1 MKGKIWAYCL
11 LFILT
16 LSACRLSDN
25 NAPLPFYLE
34 LSDPTVVAP
43 IGGGFDTHKITDAW
57 VFADG
62 QILGVFP
69 LPARVPVLV
78 GDQDVEI
85 TILAGIRNN
94 GMNDTPV
101 FYPFY
106 KSIVTKVSPVANG
119 TTTIPLNFQYVSNV
133 KIPVNES
140 FENGSS
146 FSIDIDG
153 NPDSNILVSGE
164 TASLGKKSG
173 LVLLTNSLKFM
184 EAASVV
190 RVLNGQNARGKSY
203 IELDYKGEGEIAVGI
218 AKLRAGVFKVDYV
231 LFVPGKPDWNKIYV
245 DVTNVLSPTDY
256 DEYRLVLGFS
266 RTGVSETSRLYV
278 DNVKHLHF

>member
-1 MKGKIWAYCL
+1 MMRTSM
-11 LFILT
+11 LFWILGV
-16 LSACRLSDN
+16 LFMASCRLNDN

-34 LSDPTVVAP
+34 LSDPSVVSP
-43 IGGGFDTHKITDAW
+43 LGGGYDSHKITDAW

-69 LPARVPVLV
+69 LPARVPVV
-78 GDQDVEI
+78 VSGQDVEI

-94 GMNDTPV
+94 GMQDTPV

-106 KSIVTKVSPVANG
+106 KSIVTKIAPVANG
-119 TTTIPLNFQYVSNV
+119 SITIPLTFQYVSNA
-133 KIPVNES
+133 KIPVNEG
-140 FENGSS
+140 FENGST

-153 NPDSNILVSGE
+153 NPESSILVSGDV
-164 TASLGKKSG
+164 ASLGKKSG
-173 LVLLTNSLKFM
+173 LVQLTNSLKFM

-190 RVLNGQNARGKSY
+190 RILDGQNARGKSY

-218 AKLRAGVFKVDYV
+218 AKLRAGVFRVDYV
-231 LFVPGKPDWNKIYV
+231 LFVPGKTDWNKIYV
-245 DVTNVLSPTDY
+245 DVTDKLSPRDY
-256 DEYRLVLGFS
+256 DEYRLVFGFS

-278 DNVKHLHF
+278 DNIKHLHF